1 LQLFEDGG
9 YKQYSVTS
17 NHHKMK
23 VNQSMSILFWL
34 FKAKTGSD
42 GKSPIY
48 CRITIEGKRAEFSTG
63 KRIETANWDARSG
76 IAKGKEA
83 IMINKELTKVKSDLQ
98 RTYDGLDALKQ
109 RVTAEVLKNTYQGVS
124 PENKLMSEAWKE
136 YNSLLL
142 QRVNAKEPT
151 LDLDTQERFVIT
163 ANKAMEF
170 FKHKYR
176 VADKMLRDLKD
187 SFGDDFFLYLT
198 TTGELSRN
206 TAMKYIKNT
215 KQMLRWAKKQG
226 YLQTNPLEGFKCT
239 YKDPK
244 RLRLTLEEL
253 IRMFHTEMPV
263 KRLEEVR
270 DVYVFACFTG
280 YAYMDLYKL
289 EPENV
294 IYWIDGTKWLIKDR
308 YKGDN
313 TKCNVP
319 LFDIPL
325 QIIEKYKT
333 HPYCQANNK
342 LLPVNSNQRFNGYLK
357 EVAAICGINK
367 DLTTHTGRHSFA
379 TTILF
384 DNGCSLS
391 AAGEMLG
398 HESERTTKIYAKTT
412 DVRIAKDM
420 KEVKANLVERIK
432 EIKLEAIQDAAIAN

>member
-1 LQLFEDGG
+1 
-9 YKQYSVTS
+9 
-17 NHHKMK
+17 
-23 VNQSMSILFWL
+23 
-34 FKAKTGSD
+34 
-42 GKSPIY
+42 
-48 CRITIEGKRAEFSTG
+48 
-63 KRIETANWDARSG
+63 
-76 IAKGKEA
+76 
-83 IMINKELTKVKSDLQ
+83 
-98 RTYDGLDALKQ
+98 
-109 RVTAEVLKNTYQGVS
+109 
-124 PENKLMSEAWKE
+124 
-136 YNSLLL
+136 
-142 QRVNAKEPT
+142 
-151 LDLDTQERFVIT
+151 
-163 ANKAMEF
+163 
-170 FKHKYR
+170 
-176 VADKMLRDLKD
+176 
-187 SFGDDFFLYLT
+187 
-198 TTGELSRN
+198 
-206 TAMKYIKNT
+206 
-215 KQMLRWAKKQG
+215 MLRWAKKQG

-432 EIKLEAIQDAAIAN
+432 LEAIQDAAIAN